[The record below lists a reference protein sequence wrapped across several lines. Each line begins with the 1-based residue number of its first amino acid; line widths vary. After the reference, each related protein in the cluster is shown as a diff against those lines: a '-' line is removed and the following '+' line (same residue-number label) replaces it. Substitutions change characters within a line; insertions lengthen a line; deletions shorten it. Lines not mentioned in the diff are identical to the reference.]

1 MCGGGGSGGSGTQQY
16 NWNDTLAPYWQWSL
30 SQGQDLTNTP
40 YQQYPGQRI
49 AGMTGDQTTGFDELR
64 NMNYGTDNPLPTIN
78 AAMHQTRDTLNGN
91 YLNGAQMDPYGNS
104 ANPYSG
110 FGPKFNSVLQAGQ
123 QDITNAYN
131 QGTAADTTRMF
142 NLSGAF
148 GGSAHQ
154 NAMANNQYALAKQLA
169 NYTSGMQ
176 NDQYN
181 RSGQMAEADL
191 ARNSGAFQNERNR
204 QMGAIN
210 QGNEQQNLGFQ
221 RANALVGVGDAYRG
235 LNQDYLNQAY
245 SDWTARRNYPQS
257 QLDYFTG
264 LLSRAQGGVA
274 PNVATSQS
282 GYSANP
288 FSQLLGAGALGYGL
302 LR

>member
-30 SQGQDLTNTP
+30 SQGQDFANTP
-40 YQQYPGQRI
+40 YQQYGGQRI
-49 AGMTGDQTTGFDELR
+49 AGIQPDQTQGFSELR
-64 NMNYGTDNPLPTIN
+64 NMNYGTDNPLDTIN

-91 YLNGAQMDPYGNS
+91 YLTGAGMDPAGNS

-110 FGPKFNSVLQAGQ
+110 FGPKFNQVLQSGQ

-131 QGTAADTTRMF
+131 QGTAADTTRLF
-142 NLSGAF
+142 NMSGAF

-154 NAMANNQYALAKQLA
+154 NAMANNEAALAKQLGQ
-169 NYTSGMQ
+169 YTAGMQ

-191 ARNSGAFQNERNR
+191 ARNSGAYQQERNR
-204 QMGAIN
+204 MMGAIN
-210 QGNEQQNLGFQ
+210 QGNQQQDLGFQ
-221 RANALVGVGDAYRG
+221 RANALIGVGDAYRS
-235 LNQDYLNQAY
+235 LNQDQLNQNY
-245 SDWTARRNYPQS
+245 GDWTAAHNFPQS

-274 PNVATSQS
+274 PNVATTQS
-282 GYSANP
+282 GYQASP